1 MFLPFTQRIC
11 ETLNSIENYD
21 NKSCLNSK
29 FLVSISD
36 ILPQSIPLIKSTDQ
50 IELSNN
56 AFRLYDFKARKF
68 CPNVSFRYM
77 TLHKIDFGKLFEEN
91 DSDSSTK
98 DKESLV
104 MPKNSLTDY
113 FDSKRINS
121 IYENELVQRSDNML
135 DFDRN
140 HLPTAIA
147 RNLFNPKSE
156 TVLALDTIR
165 N

>member
-1 MFLPFTQRIC
+1 M
-11 ETLNSIENYD
+11 
-21 NKSCLNSK
+21 
-29 FLVSISD
+29 
-36 ILPQSIPLIKSTDQ
+36 IKSTDQ

-113 FDSKRINS
+113 FDSRRINS

-140 HLPTAIA
+140 NLPTAIA

-156 TVLALDTIR
+156 TVLALGTIR
-165 N
+165 KNKELDFKIPSKFKNDDISYNLALSKLEGMKDKYEKIT